1 MHSTVETMT
10 DEDARLE
17 KFPRRTQRR
26 QQTRARILKS
36 ALKLFRQVGFGA
48 ATMNAIA
55 EAADVHVTTLFTH
68 FKTKRDLAIS
78 LNDSTVAML
87 EQLVADSKGKVP
99 FFEFFQTLVLG
110 TARRIEHASDPS
122 LSLWHEMRRDPE
134 LTFAWVQYEQ
144 SQVVLLADYLAHEYG
159 LDQASDYRP
168 ALVANL
174 MVSSS
179 WISHRRW
186 TDSAGGLELETET
199 LAAVQTATAMA
210 LSVLPEKPAV

>member
-1 MHSTVETMT
+1 MT

-36 ALKLFRQVGFGA
+36 AMKLFRKVGYGA

-55 EAADVHVTTLFTH
+55 DAADVHVTTLFTH
-68 FKTKRDLAIS
+68 FKTKRDLAVS
-78 LNDSTVAML
+78 LNDSSVVLL
-87 EQLVADSKGKVP
+87 EQMVADAKGEVP
-99 FFEFFQTLVLG
+99 FFEFFQSLVLG
-110 TARRIEHASDPS
+110 TARRIEHPS
-122 LSLWHEMRRDPE
+122 NPTLSLWHEMRRDPE

-144 SQVVLLADYLAHEYG
+144 SQVELFIDYVAQDYG
-159 LDQASDYRP
+159 LDPTSDYRP

-174 MVSSS
+174 MVTSS

-186 TDSAGGLELETET
+186 TDSAGSLDLETET
-199 LAAVQTATAMA
+199 LTAVQTATEMA
-210 LSVLPEKPAV
+210 LSILPKS

>member
-1 MHSTVETMT
+1 MS

-26 QQTRARILKS
+26 QQTRARIMKS
-36 ALKLFRQVGFGA
+36 ALKLFRKVGYGA

-55 EAADVHVTTLFTH
+55 DAADVHVTTLFTH
-68 FKTKRDLAIS
+68 FKTKRDLAVS
-78 LNDSTVAML
+78 LNDSSVDL
-87 EQLVADSKGKVP
+87 LKQLVAENKGKLP
-99 FFEFFQTLVLG
+99 FFEFFQSLVLG
-110 TARRIEHASDPS
+110 TARRIEHASNPT

-144 SQVVLLADYLAHEYG
+144 RQVVLLADYIAHDYG
-159 LDQASDYRP
+159 LDPANDHRP
-168 ALVANL
+168 ELIANL

-186 TDSAGGLELETET
+186 SDSAGALDLETET
-199 LAAVQTATAMA
+199 RAAVQTATEMA
-210 LSVLPEKPAV
+210 LSVLPPL

>member
-1 MHSTVETMT
+1 MT
-10 DEDARLE
+10 DEDALLE

-36 ALKLFRQVGFGA
+36 ALKLFRKVGYGA

-55 EAADVHVTTLFTH
+55 DAADVHVTTLFTH
-68 FKTKRDLAIS
+68 FKNKRDLAVS
-78 LNDSTVAML
+78 LNDSSVALL
-87 EQLVADSKGKVP
+87 EQMVADSRGKVP
-99 FFEFFQTLVLG
+99 FFEFFQSLVLG
-110 TARRIEHASDPS
+110 TARRIEHASDPT

-144 SQVVLLADYLAHEYG
+144 SQVVLLADYVAQDYG
-159 LDQASDYRP
+159 LDPASDYRP
-168 ALVANL
+168 ALVASL

-186 TDSAGGLELETET
+186 TESVGGLDLETET
-199 LAAVQTATAMA
+199 LAAVKTATEMA
-210 LSVLPEKPAV
+210 RAVLPRL

>member
-1 MHSTVETMT
+1 MS

-26 QQTRARILKS
+26 QQTRARIMKS
-36 ALKLFRQVGFGA
+36 ALKLFRKVGYGA

-55 EAADVHVTTLFTH
+55 DAADVHVTTLFTH
-68 FKTKRDLAIS
+68 FKTKRDLAVS
-78 LNDSTVAML
+78 LNDSTVALL
-87 EQLVADSKGKVP
+87 EQLVDENKGKVP
-99 FFEFFQTLVLG
+99 FFEFFQSMVLG
-110 TARRIEHASDPS
+110 TARRIEHASNPT

-144 SQVVLLADYLAHEYG
+144 RQVVLLADYIAHDYG
-159 LDQASDYRP
+159 LDPATDHRP
-168 ALVANL
+168 ELIANL

-186 TDSAGGLELETET
+186 SDSAGRLDLETET
-199 LAAVQTATAMA
+199 RAAVQTATEMA
-210 LSVLPEKPAV
+210 LSVLPPL